1 MLLINHLHTD
11 DVQGKRVITA
21 FKKALGMWWKQ
32 GGKEKAKRPCAT
44 VFLTY
49 CALFNNQLLNWLE
62 RDETSENLTIQTEML
77 IKTSLKHTVH
87 NPCKRKKLY

>member
-21 FKKALGMWWKQ
+21 FKKALGMWWK
-32 GGKEKAKRPCAT
+32 GKSKAAVCYLH

-77 IKTSLKHTVH
+77 ID
-87 NPCKRKKLY
+87 

>member
-1 MLLINHLHTD
+1 M
-11 DVQGKRVITA
+11 VKR
-21 FKKALGMWWKQ
+21 KKQSGRVL
-32 GGKEKAKRPCAT
+32 P

-62 RDETSENLTIQTEML
+62 KDETSENLTIQTEML
-77 IKTSLKHTVH
+77 LNTSIKHTVH